1 MGDLAFGHRP
11 KQPAIACAGDQQED
25 TRGGAVADFTSDH
38 ARSRAMELLAIADP
52 VADDEGSRRLRSL
65 AVRYLEFAEHL
76 DTEEQGRALD
86 SSEKISA
93 ELDDVAREFFDRASR
108 GD

>member
-1 MGDLAFGHRP
+1 M
-11 KQPAIACAGDQQED
+11 
-25 TRGGAVADFTSDH
+25 ADFTSNH

-52 VADDEGSRRLRSL
+52 LADDQGSRRLRAL
-65 AVRYLEFAEHL
+65 AVRYLEFAERL

-93 ELDDVAREFFDRASR
+93 ELDAVAREFFDRASH
-108 GD
+108 DD

>member
-11 KQPAIACAGDQQED
+11 KQPAIACAGAQQED
-25 TRGGAVADFTSDH
+25 TRGGAMADFTSDH
-38 ARSRAMELLAIADP
+38 ARSRAMELLAIVDP
-52 VADDEGSRRLRSL
+52 AAEDEGSRRLRSL

-76 DTEEQGRALD
+76 DAEEQGRALE